1 MKIIQD
7 IQPRGM
13 YSAYVGA
20 PFDKAKQDL
29 ESKGYSII
37 SLEQNARLRM
47 QEGKDSFVSR
57 NGNWTREAFLYNPE
71 TNLWYLTK
79 KSPIMDF
86 PVEAVQAHREGREYL
101 LTNEQV
107 QRALENSVEVKDR
120 EIPTDRFGEDPL
132 AVYAFGDSAQDYG
145 LFLKDANIKKMPIW
159 LPDSREKP
167 FAKQL
172 WFWNL
177 GGRSDLG
184 GSVGGLRFDGRLRG
198 VRDAEGI
205 ANAKNLNE
213 YTLMQIE
220 EALNHLGL
228 SGLEGILISELKN
241 K

>member
-13 YSAYVGA
+13 YSAYVDA
-20 PFDKAKQDL
+20 SFDKAKQAL
-29 ESKGYSII
+29 EKDGYSII

-47 QEGKDSFVSR
+47 QEGKSR

-86 PVEAVQAHREGREYL
+86 PVEAVQAHREEREYF

-145 LFLKDANIKKMPIW
+145 LFLKDVNKDVNIKEMPIW

-167 FAKQL
+167 FARQL
-172 WFWNL
+172 WFRYLDDWSVL
-177 GGRSDLG
+177 DGDYMGLLSGRM
-184 GSVGGLRFDGRLRG
+184 RG

-205 ANAKNLNE
+205 ANAK
-213 YTLMQIE
+213 
-220 EALNHLGL
+220 
-228 SGLEGILISELKN
+228 ISTGN

>member
-1 MKIIQD
+1 MEIIQD

-13 YSAYVGA
+13 YSAYVDA
-20 PFDKAKQDL
+20 PFDKAKQAL
-29 ESKGYSII
+29 EKDGYSII

-86 PVEAVQAHREGREYL
+86 PVEATNAHRKGREYF

-107 QRALENSVEVKDR
+107 QRALEDSVEVKDR

-145 LFLKDANIKKMPIW
+145 LFLKDVNKDVNIKEMPIW

-167 FAKQL
+167 FARQL
-172 WFWNL
+172 WFRYLDDWSVL
-177 GGRSDLG
+177 DGDYMGLLSGRM
-184 GSVGGLRFDGRLRG
+184 RG

-205 ANAKNLNE
+205 ANAK
-213 YTLMQIE
+213 
-220 EALNHLGL
+220 
-228 SGLEGILISELKN
+228 ISTGN

>member
-1 MKIIQD
+1 MEIIQD

-13 YSAYVGA
+13 YPDYVDA

-37 SLEQNARLRM
+37 SLEQNARLRI
-47 QEGKDSFVSR
+47 QEGKER
-57 NGNWTREAFLYNPE
+57 NENWTREAFLCNPE

-145 LFLKDANIKKMPIW
+145 LFLKDVNKDVKIKEMPIW

-167 FAKQL
+167 FARQL
-172 WFWNL
+172 WFRYLDDWSVL
-177 GGRSDLG
+177 DGDYMGLLSGRM
-184 GSVGGLRFDGRLRG
+184 RG

-205 ANAKNLNE
+205 ANAK
-213 YTLMQIE
+213 
-220 EALNHLGL
+220 
-228 SGLEGILISELKN
+228 ISTGN

>member
-13 YSAYVGA
+13 YPDYVIA

-47 QEGKDSFVSR
+47 QEGKGSFVSR

-86 PVEAVQAHREGREYL
+86 PVEATNAHRKGREYF

-107 QRALENSVEVKDR
+107 QRALEDSVEVKDR

-132 AVYAFGDSAQDYG
+132 AVYAFGDSAQVYG

-167 FAKQL
+167 FARQL
-172 WFWNL
+172 WFRYLDDWSVL
-177 GGRSDLG
+177 DGDYMGLLSGRM
-184 GSVGGLRFDGRLRG
+184 RG

-205 ANAKNLNE
+205 ANAK
-213 YTLMQIE
+213 
-220 EALNHLGL
+220 
-228 SGLEGILISELKN
+228 ISTGN

>member
-13 YSAYVGA
+13 YSAYVDA
-20 PFDKAKQDL
+20 SFDKAKQAL
-29 ESKGYSII
+29 EKDGYSII

-47 QEGKDSFVSR
+47 QEGKSR

-86 PVEAVQAHREGREYL
+86 PVEATNAHRKGREYF

-107 QRALENSVEVKDR
+107 QRALEDSVEVKDR

-167 FAKQL
+167 FARQL
-172 WFWNL
+172 WFWSL
-177 GGRSDLG
+177 DYGSDLNG
-184 GSVGGLRFDGRLRG
+184 YLRDLRYDSRMRG

-205 ANAKNLNE
+205 ANAKNS
-213 YTLMQIE
+213 T
-220 EALNHLGL
+220 G
-228 SGLEGILISELKN
+228 N

>member
-13 YSAYVGA
+13 YSAYVDA
-20 PFDKAKQDL
+20 SFDKAKQAL
-29 ESKGYSII
+29 EKDGYSII
-37 SLEQNARLRM
+37 SLEQDARLRM
-47 QEGKDSFVSR
+47 QEGKDPLFQETVSR

-86 PVEAVQAHREGREYL
+86 PVEATNAHRKGREYF

-107 QRALENSVEVKDR
+107 QRALEDSVEVKDR

-167 FAKQL
+167 FARQL
-172 WFWNL
+172 WFRYLDDWSVL
-177 GGRSDLG
+177 DGDYMGLLSGRM
-184 GSVGGLRFDGRLRG
+184 RG

-205 ANAKNLNE
+205 ANAK
-213 YTLMQIE
+213 
-220 EALNHLGL
+220 
-228 SGLEGILISELKN
+228 ISTGN

>member
-13 YSAYVGA
+13 YSAYVDA
-20 PFDKAKQDL
+20 SFDKAKQAL
-29 ESKGYSII
+29 EKDGYSII

-47 QEGKDSFVSR
+47 QEGKSR

-86 PVEAVQAHREGREYL
+86 PVEATNAHRKGREYF

-145 LFLKDANIKKMPIW
+145 LFLKDEGGIKKMPIW
-159 LPDSREKP
+159 LSDSREKP
-167 FAKQL
+167 FARQL
-172 WFWNL
+172 CFWDL
-177 GGRSDLG
+177 VYWSDLDG
-184 GSVGGLRFDGRLRG
+184 DNRFLHFAFRLRG

-205 ANAKNLNE
+205 ANAKNLNR

-220 EALNHLGL
+220 EALNHLRL
-228 SGLEGILISELKN
+228 SGLEDILISELKN

>member
-13 YSAYVGA
+13 YSAYVDA
-20 PFDKAKQDL
+20 SFDKAKQAL
-29 ESKGYSII
+29 EKDGYSII

-47 QEGKDSFVSR
+47 QEGKSR

-86 PVEAVQAHREGREYL
+86 PVEATNAHRKGREYF

-107 QRALENSVEVKDR
+107 QRALEDSVEVKDR

-145 LFLKDANIKKMPIW
+145 LFLKDVNKDVNIKEMPIW

-167 FAKQL
+167 FARQL
-172 WFWNL
+172 WFRYLDDWSVL
-177 GGRSDLG
+177 DGDYMGLLSGRM
-184 GSVGGLRFDGRLRG
+184 RG

-205 ANAKNLNE
+205 ANAK
-213 YTLMQIE
+213 
-220 EALNHLGL
+220 
-228 SGLEGILISELKN
+228 ISTGN

>member
-13 YSAYVGA
+13 YSAYVDA
-20 PFDKAKQDL
+20 PFDKAKQAL
-29 ESKGYSII
+29 EKDGYSII

-47 QEGKDSFVSR
+47 QEGKSR

-86 PVEAVQAHREGREYL
+86 PVEATNAHRKGREYF

-107 QRALENSVEVKDR
+107 QRALEDSVEVKDR

-145 LFLKDANIKKMPIW
+145 LFLKDVNKDVNIKEMPIW

-167 FAKQL
+167 FARQL
-172 WFWNL
+172 WFRYLDDWSVL
-177 GGRSDLG
+177 DGDYMGLLSGRM
-184 GSVGGLRFDGRLRG
+184 RG

-205 ANAKNLNE
+205 ANAK
-213 YTLMQIE
+213 
-220 EALNHLGL
+220 
-228 SGLEGILISELKN
+228 ISTGN

>member
-13 YSAYVGA
+13 YSAYVDA
-20 PFDKAKQDL
+20 SFDKAKQAL
-29 ESKGYSII
+29 EKDGYSII

-47 QEGKDSFVSR
+47 QEGKSR

-86 PVEAVQAHREGREYL
+86 PVEATNAHRKGREYF

-120 EIPTDRFGEDPL
+120 EIPTDRFGEYPL

-145 LFLKDANIKKMPIW
+145 LFLKDVNKDVNIKEMPIW

-167 FAKQL
+167 FARQL
-172 WFWNL
+172 WFRYLDDW
-177 GGRSDLG
+177 
-184 GSVGGLRFDGRLRG
+184 SVLDGDYMGLLSGRLRG
-198 VRDAEGI
+198 VRYAEGI
-205 ANAKNLNE
+205 ANAKNS
-213 YTLMQIE
+213 T
-220 EALNHLGL
+220 G
-228 SGLEGILISELKN
+228 N

>member
-13 YSAYVGA
+13 YSAYVDA
-20 PFDKAKQDL
+20 SFDKAKQAL
-29 ESKGYSII
+29 EKDGYSII

-86 PVEAVQAHREGREYL
+86 PVEATNAHRKGREYF

-107 QRALENSVEVKDR
+107 QRALEDSVEVKDR

-145 LFLKDANIKKMPIW
+145 LFLKDVNKDVNIKEMPIW

-167 FAKQL
+167 FARQL
-172 WFWNL
+172 WFGNLDYGSGLL
-177 GGRSDLG
+177 GG
-184 GSVGGLRFDGRLRG
+184 DGRDLRYDSRMRG

-205 ANAKNLNE
+205 ANAKNSTGN
-213 YTLMQIE
+213 
-220 EALNHLGL
+220 
-228 SGLEGILISELKN
+228 
-241 K
+241 

>member
-13 YSAYVGA
+13 YSAYVDA
-20 PFDKAKQDL
+20 SFDKAKQAL
-29 ESKGYSII
+29 EKDGYSII

-47 QEGKDSFVSR
+47 QEGKSR

-145 LFLKDANIKKMPIW
+145 LFLKDVNKDVNIKEMPIW

-167 FAKQL
+167 FARQL
-172 WFWNL
+172 WFRYLDDWSVL
-177 GGRSDLG
+177 DGDYMGLLSGRM
-184 GSVGGLRFDGRLRG
+184 RG

-205 ANAKNLNE
+205 ANAK
-213 YTLMQIE
+213 
-220 EALNHLGL
+220 
-228 SGLEGILISELKN
+228 ISTGN

>member
-13 YSAYVGA
+13 YSAYVDA
-20 PFDKAKQDL
+20 SFDKAKQAL
-29 ESKGYSII
+29 EKDGYSII
-37 SLEQNARLRM
+37 SLEQNARLRI
-47 QEGKDSFVSR
+47 QEGKSR

-86 PVEAVQAHREGREYL
+86 PVEATNAHRKGREYF

-107 QRALENSVEVKDR
+107 QRALEDSVEVKDR

-145 LFLKDANIKKMPIW
+145 LFLKDVNKDVNIKEMPIW

-167 FAKQL
+167 FARQL
-172 WFWNL
+172 WFRYLDDWSVL
-177 GGRSDLG
+177 DGDYMGLLSGRM
-184 GSVGGLRFDGRLRG
+184 RG

-205 ANAKNLNE
+205 ANAK
-213 YTLMQIE
+213 
-220 EALNHLGL
+220 
-228 SGLEGILISELKN
+228 ISTGN

>member
-1 MKIIQD
+1 MEIIQD

-13 YSAYVGA
+13 YSAYVDA
-20 PFDKAKQDL
+20 SFDKAKQDL

-57 NGNWTREAFLYNPE
+57 NGNWTREAFLYNPK

-86 PVEAVQAHREGREYL
+86 PVEAVQAHREEREYF

-145 LFLKDANIKKMPIW
+145 LFLKDVNKDVNIKEMPIW

-167 FAKQL
+167 FARQL
-172 WFWNL
+172 WFRYLDDWSVL
-177 GGRSDLG
+177 DGDYMGLLSGRM
-184 GSVGGLRFDGRLRG
+184 RG

-205 ANAKNLNE
+205 ANAK
-213 YTLMQIE
+213 
-220 EALNHLGL
+220 
-228 SGLEGILISELKN
+228 ISTGN

>member
-37 SLEQNARLRM
+37 SLEQNARLRI
-47 QEGKDSFVSR
+47 QEGKER
-57 NGNWTREAFLYNPE
+57 NENWTREAFLCNPE

-86 PVEAVQAHREGREYL
+86 PVEATNAHRKGREYF

-107 QRALENSVEVKDR
+107 QRALEDSVEVKDR
-120 EIPTDRFGEDPL
+120 EIPTDRFGEYPL

-145 LFLKDANIKKMPIW
+145 LFLKDVNKDVNIKEMPIW

-167 FAKQL
+167 FARQL
-172 WFWNL
+172 WFRYLDDWSVL
-177 GGRSDLG
+177 DGDYMGLLSGRM
-184 GSVGGLRFDGRLRG
+184 RG

-205 ANAKNLNE
+205 ANAK
-213 YTLMQIE
+213 
-220 EALNHLGL
+220 
-228 SGLEGILISELKN
+228 ISTGN